1 MCGSDEFI
9 FIVHLINDI
18 CLILIFLLVEFMT
31 VVVLLLVLLEL
42 GSILLQLL
50 QPIDIFL
57 VVHVFYFI
65 YLEIVSIVSN
75 YPHHHLAGIWSI
87 IYSFNMAA
95 LQPAKMIYRN
105 FGNSGLK
112 LSVISV
118 GTAINN
124 KPNNYEQDK

>member
-1 MCGSDEFI
+1 
-9 FIVHLINDI
+9 
-18 CLILIFLLVEFMT
+18 
-31 VVVLLLVLLEL
+31 
-42 GSILLQLL
+42 
-50 QPIDIFL
+50 
-57 VVHVFYFI
+57 
-65 YLEIVSIVSN
+65 
-75 YPHHHLAGIWSI
+75 
-87 IYSFNMAA
+87 MAA